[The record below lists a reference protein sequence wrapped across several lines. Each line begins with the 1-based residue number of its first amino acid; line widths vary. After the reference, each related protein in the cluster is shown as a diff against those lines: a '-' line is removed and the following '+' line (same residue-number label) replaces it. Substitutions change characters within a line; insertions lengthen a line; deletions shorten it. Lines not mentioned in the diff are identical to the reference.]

1 MGRMWLMHII
11 PRMLLD
17 VVVVGM
23 AEASESHDHQL
34 DEEEDKDC
42 HEANALN
49 PRVLGYGS
57 IEAFIG

>member
-1 MGRMWLMHII
+1 
-11 PRMLLD
+11 MLLD

-49 PRVLGYGS
+49 PRVLSNGS
-57 IEAFIG
+57 REAFIG